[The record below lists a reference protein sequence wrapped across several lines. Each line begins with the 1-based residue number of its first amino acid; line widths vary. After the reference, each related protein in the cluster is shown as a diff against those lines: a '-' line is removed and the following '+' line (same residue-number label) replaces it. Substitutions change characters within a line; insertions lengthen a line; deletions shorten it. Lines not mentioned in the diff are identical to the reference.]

1 MSPFIP
7 QACSVRSRVVS
18 RDLLVFSWDQSGSV
32 NMSRTVPMSVPM
44 DFWNSTISSLVTS
57 TSPYMWLW
65 KVPESVMMTP
75 GKSRSSCRPF
85 SWASSL
91 SLGVLRM
98 MYEFVMRA
106 RNPNLS

>member
-18 RDLLVFSWDQSGSV
+18 RDLFVFSWDQSGSV
-32 NMSRTVPMSVPM
+32 NMSRTVPMSVP
-44 DFWNSTISSLVTS
+44 ISSLVTS